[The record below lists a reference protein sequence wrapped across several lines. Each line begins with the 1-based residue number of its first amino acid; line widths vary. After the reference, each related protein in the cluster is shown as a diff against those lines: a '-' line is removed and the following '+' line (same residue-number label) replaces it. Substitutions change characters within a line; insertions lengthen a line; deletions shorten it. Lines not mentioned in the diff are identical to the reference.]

1 MKKALVLLLALSLLA
16 ALCACAQPAAP
27 AADASDS
34 TDASAA
40 APAEAASSG
49 SDFSGV
55 TVVASRWAGPNADTQ
70 KAIVE
75 SYTNG
80 TIVIDDVDYNNLK
93 EKQILSM
100 SASGEYDLIW
110 VPEVWIPEYVAN
122 GWLLPLDSYIA
133 RDDLNMDDYLSGI
146 VEIGKVDGTMYA
158 MPDMMQG
165 MMMTYNTEWLER
177 EGQNIPATWD
187 ELVALAKYFKEAG
200 TGIGLPLM
208 QGQAAMDLY
217 AMILY
222 SNGGD

>member
-146 VEIGKVDGTMYA
+146 VEIGK
-158 MPDMMQG
+158 
-165 MMMTYNTEWLER
+165 E
-177 EGQNIPATWD
+177 
-187 ELVALAKYFKEAG
+187 
-200 TGIGLPLM
+200 IGR
-208 QGQAAMDLY
+208 AHV
-217 AMILY
+217 
-222 SNGGD
+222 